1 MAINVRGLSEHR
13 PWPGYSAI
21 HNAGQEPQQ
30 GQRVLQTLGT
40 PKTLLP
46 TPKYKVPLTYLL
58 TLGPSCHQTRKTS
71 IPGWQGTPGPCY
83 QNLSPGEESQLHLAQ
98 SIPFPWGCHR
108 ALLRKEGCA
117 QGSRLGGI
125 LHSTCLLFLHYP
137 QCLEQHLT
145 PKCTE

>member
-1 MAINVRGLSEHR
+1 MSGACLNTGPGLATQPSIKLVRSPSRDRGYFRHWAHPR
-13 PWPGYSAI
+13 PCSQPPS
-21 HNAGQEPQQ
+21 
-30 GQRVLQTLGT
+30 T
-40 PKTLLP
+40 KC
-46 TPKYKVPLTYLL
+46 LTYLL

-71 IPGWQGTPGPCY
+71 VPGWQGTPGPCY

-117 QGSRLGGI
+117 LGSKLGGI